1 MASPKPKVLITLPF
15 DPAGLA
21 RLQQVADVDL
31 RPNLTSE
38 ALESVIG
45 GYQAVIVSS
54 NQRLIDRTI
63 EYAHLLQVIG
73 VAGASLE
80 RVNVSAARAQGVQVV
95 NVPDRRT
102 IARAEQTMGLMLN
115 LGLQKHAVGL
125 AERTLGIVGF
135 GALGQEVARRARAF
149 GMRVLV
155 HQPRLTPELAL
166 EGDLEQRE
174 LHHLLTES
182 DYVTLF
188 LPESPETNH
197 LICEEELQ
205 RLRPS
210 SFLINAGS
218 PHAVDMHAL
227 TQALQDGHL
236 AGAALLMHKDEI
248 AAIPKGLEAKLLLA
262 EYHGP
267 SHAEAERDIAL
278 TLAEHVIQ
286 HLETLRP
293 REQLSLRVVELEKVV
308 PHEHFDPQRVDHLV
322 AALENADTLV
332 NPPVVVDADECYV
345 VLDGATRCQA
355 FKRMG
360 FPHIVVQ
367 VVSPEDK
374 DLLLHTWYHAV
385 CGPSSEALLAH
396 LQSTSEFKLQSTSP
410 EGLQLALDQGE
421 AICSVRTPD
430 AGNFLVHPNP
440 EHSRLR
446 ALNALV
452 AAYTEIGRIHRTLN
466 TTMRELKA
474 ENADIAA
481 LIIFPQFRLQDVL
494 TSAAKGQLL
503 PAGITRFVIPGRV
516 LRLCAD
522 LEKLRA
528 DEPLALKNAWLDRFL
543 TERLSHRKPRYY
555 QEPVL
560 LLDD

>member
-1 MASPKPKVLITLPF
+1 MTSSKPKVLITLPF
-15 DPAGLA
+15 DPAGIEK
-21 RLQQVADVDL
+21 LQQVADVDL
-31 RPNLTSE
+31 QPGLSSE
-38 ALESVIG
+38 ALENRIG
-45 GYQAVIVSS
+45 DYQAVIVSS
-54 NQRLIDRTI
+54 EQRLIDRTI

-102 IARAEQTMGLMLN
+102 IARAEQTLGLMLN
-115 LGLQKHAVGL
+115 LGLQHHAVGL

-149 GMRVLV
+149 GMHVLV

-166 EGDLEQRE
+166 EDDLEQRE
-174 LHHLLTES
+174 LHQLLSES
-182 DYVTLF
+182 DFVTLF
-188 LPESPETNH
+188 LPESRETKH
-197 LICEEELQ
+197 LICEEEL
-205 RLRPS
+205 RKLGPS
-210 SFLINAGS
+210 SFLINTGS
-218 PHAVDMHAL
+218 PHAVDMQAL
-227 TQALQDGHL
+227 VQALQDEQL
-236 AGAALLMHKDEI
+236 AGAALLLHKNEM
-248 AAIPKGLEAKLLLA
+248 IPVPEGLQTRLHLA

-278 TLAEHVIQ
+278 SLAEHVIQ
-286 HLETLRP
+286 HLETRRP
-293 REQLSLRVVELEKVV
+293 REQLSLRVVELDKVV
-308 PHEHFDPQRVDHLV
+308 PHEYFDPLRVDHLV
-322 AALENADTLV
+322 SALENADTLV
-332 NPPVVVDADECYV
+332 NPPVVVETKECYV

-385 CGPSSEALLAH
+385 CGPSPEALLGH
-396 LQSTSEFKLQSTSP
+396 LQSASEFKLQAASP
-410 EGLQLALDQGE
+410 ETLQPALDQGA
-421 AICSVRTPD
+421 AICSLRTQQ
-430 AGNFLVHPNP
+430 AGSYLVHPDNG
-440 EHSRLR
+440 HSRLE

-452 AAYTEIGRIHRTLN
+452 AAYTEIGHIHRTLN
-466 TTMRELKA
+466 TNLGELKA
-474 ENADIAA
+474 ENADMAA
-481 LIIFPQFRLQDVL
+481 LIIFPQFQLQDVL
-494 TSAAKGQLL
+494 TSATKGQLL

-528 DEPLALKNAWLDRFL
+528 DDPLALKNAWLDRFL
-543 TERLSHRKPRYY
+543 TERLSKRKPRYY